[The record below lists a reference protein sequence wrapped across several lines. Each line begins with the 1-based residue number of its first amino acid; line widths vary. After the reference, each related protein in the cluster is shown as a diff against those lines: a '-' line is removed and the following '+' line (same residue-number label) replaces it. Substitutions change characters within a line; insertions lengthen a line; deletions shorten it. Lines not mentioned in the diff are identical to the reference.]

1 MPNNYGLSFQPG
13 TDQGNGQ
20 GNGQQDPNVSP
31 IQSAVKLLSLRLPS
45 VVGAQAIS
53 PQALL
58 QSPGSAGLSGQGG
71 MSVEAMIEMLRKM
84 MQQSGAQAPP
94 QMPQQARPSFSSP
107 GNAAGSP
114 SPNRGGTPSGFTPG
128 PAAPPPPRVTP
139 GDGREEVTP
148 DVFSNPGGPDGRNDV
163 SPVMAGVP
171 NPFDIQPVFPRDADP
186 NYDYIRG

>member
-20 GNGQQDPNVSP
+20 GNGQQDPNASP

-58 QSPGSAGLSGQGG
+58 QSPGSAGLGG
-71 MSVEAMIEMLRKM
+71 GNMTPEAMLALLKKL
-84 MQQSGAQAPP
+84 MQQSGGQMPP
-94 QMPQQARPSFSSP
+94 QAQQQPSFSSP
-107 GNAAGSP
+107 GSAAGSP
-114 SPNRGGTPSGFTPG
+114 SMNRGGTPSGFTPA
-128 PAAPPPPRVTP
+128 PSAPPPPRVTP

-171 NPFDIQPVFPRDADP
+171 NPFDVQPIFPRDADP